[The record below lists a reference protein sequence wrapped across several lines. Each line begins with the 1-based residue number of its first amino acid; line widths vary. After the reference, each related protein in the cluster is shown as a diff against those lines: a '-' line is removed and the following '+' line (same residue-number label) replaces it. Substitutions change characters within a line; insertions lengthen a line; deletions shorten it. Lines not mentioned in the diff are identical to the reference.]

1 MGFYKQTILA
11 LLCLLWMVT
20 FAAGF
25 HLVPNVRRGRNSTKI
40 IRLSFNVERW
50 DVKLFPLFAY
60 NWSLFF
66 SVSVDRRQIP
76 SGSTQLRSISGQTPR
91 ARGYDNTQ
99 RTLQTSTRQWNS
111 RRIPANV
118 RSNYGRALIS
128 KLPPLRRTVQNPV
141 VRSKISK
148 PSNRVRSSRTGNEA
162 ATKKPVKDRDYTF
175 HVVLLADVL
184 CRICD
189 NLQGEWRNNCREQ
202 RCSRASTDNSWNLE
216 LTGTEP
222 LNQRVVSAVGFVVC
236 FGDVTISSY
245 EELTGAFCWEVE
257 EFVHVTRNGIL

>member
-1 MGFYKQTILA
+1 MTKSFKLNISLI
-11 LLCLLWMVT
+11 CLQL
-20 FAAGF
+20 
-25 HLVPNVRRGRNSTKI
+25 I
-40 IRLSFNVERW
+40 II
-50 DVKLFPLFAY
+50 
-60 NWSLFF
+60 F

-99 RTLQTSTRQWNS
+99 RTLQTSARQWNS

-128 KLPPLRRTVQNPV
+128 KLPPLRRTVQTPV

-148 PSNRVRSSRTGNEA
+148 PSNRVGSSRTGIEA

-202 RCSRASTDNSWNLE
+202 RCSRASTDNSWNLR
-216 LTGTEP
+216 LTRTEP
-222 LNQRVVSAVGFVVC
+222 LMSAVGFVVC
-236 FGDVTISSY
+236 VGDVTTSSY
-245 EELTGAFCWEVE
+245 EELTGAFVE
-257 EFVHVTRNGIL
+257 KLESLCMWQEMASFKTLLRENARQVGISLTKTLLTGYPMSLF

>member
-1 MGFYKQTILA
+1 ML
-11 LLCLLWMVT
+11 T
-20 FAAGF
+20 FDHYF
-25 HLVPNVRRGRNSTKI
+25 FI
-40 IRLSFNVERW
+40 M
-50 DVKLFPLFAY
+50 
-60 NWSLFF
+60 F

-76 SGSTQLRSISGQTPR
+76 SGSTQLRSISAQTPR
-91 ARGYDNTQ
+91 ARAYDNTQ
-99 RTLQTSTRQWNS
+99 RTLQTSARQWNS

-148 PSNRVRSSRTGNEA
+148 PSNRVGSSRTGNGA

-202 RCSRASTDNSWNLE
+202 RCSRASTDNSWNLR
-216 LTGTEP
+216 LTRTEA
-222 LNQRVVSAVGFVVC
+222 LMSAVGFVVC
-236 FGDVTISSY
+236 VGDVTISSY
-245 EELTGAFCWEVE
+245 EELTGAFVE
-257 EFVHVTRNGIL
+257 KLKSLCMWQEMASFKTLLRERKTSGDLINKDIANRLSNVDVLRVVFFFYKILSFV